1 MHVRVPAED
10 MIARWF
16 DNADDG
22 AKVIIH
28 CSRRK
33 AAKKKVLVSEI
44 SFTMRR
50 YHIIQPRYVLQ
61 YWPFCQ
67 RSKRDSL
74 RLLSSTKCQGVS
86 MLPNITP
93 AYADTIESRQENH
106 SMHLLQADLRRD
118 SLEFRLA
125 FSIIAL
131 GDKGS

>member
-1 MHVRVPAED
+1 
-10 MIARWF
+10 
-16 DNADDG
+16 
-22 AKVIIH
+22 
-28 CSRRK
+28 
-33 AAKKKVLVSEI
+33 
-44 SFTMRR
+44 
-50 YHIIQPRYVLQ
+50 
-61 YWPFCQ
+61 
-67 RSKRDSL
+67 
-74 RLLSSTKCQGVS
+74 